1 MRVRVYH
8 CTLKHG
14 KASVYIHEVQFH
26 VNRISTK
33 RLPLIYQKVTELIYV
48 AVALNFQTAGTEMD
62 VYQGRFQDNGFSGY
76 VLKPEFLRDEQTKFN
91 PKSITEGTWGTKKKL
106 LLKVRIEV
114 GKCLSNIHPQ
124 GGCVGCTFSFSWSHL
139 GNVILNLLISH
150 HRVSASVL
158 RGLSCSRHLLTCL
171 MFCSSRG

>member
-1 MRVRVYH
+1 MNGFMWKMCLFNQVTWIQCRTFFDPVVGRKKTEVA
-8 CTLKHG
+8 TM
-14 KASVYIHEVQFH
+14 ASSAS
-26 VNRISTK
+26 NISEWK
-33 RLPLIYQKVTELIYV
+33 KSSGEAGFGGQRLSLIFAAWKSQWLCPWNVISCEQNWLYSHWFIWKWLNLFVYV

-114 GKCLSNIHPQ
+114 GNLS
-124 GGCVGCTFSFSWSHL
+124 
-139 GNVILNLLISH
+139 
-150 HRVSASVL
+150 
-158 RGLSCSRHLLTCL
+158 
-171 MFCSSRG
+171 